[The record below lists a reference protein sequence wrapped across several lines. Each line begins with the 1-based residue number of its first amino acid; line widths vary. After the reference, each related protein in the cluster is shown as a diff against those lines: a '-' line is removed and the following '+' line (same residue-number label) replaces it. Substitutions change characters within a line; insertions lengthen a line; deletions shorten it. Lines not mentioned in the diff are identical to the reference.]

1 MSDWSSY
8 DTIAAR
14 YDDVERAGAALASAW
29 QGLTQA

>member
-14 YDDVERAGAALASAW
+14 YDDVERAAEALASAW
-29 QGLTQA
+29 QRLTPA